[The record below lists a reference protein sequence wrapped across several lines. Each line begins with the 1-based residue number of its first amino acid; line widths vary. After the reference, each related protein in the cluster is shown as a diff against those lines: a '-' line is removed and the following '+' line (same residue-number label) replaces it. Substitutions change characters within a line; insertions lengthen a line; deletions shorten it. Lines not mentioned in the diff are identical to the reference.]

1 MPSVTYSVSKPS
13 APESVQILT
22 SGNYTVPVG
31 KIAKVSANCSG
42 GATVSLNGSVV
53 LTGAAWSTM
62 VSNSSSQTI
71 TATKNFPTGLG
82 GTYPLTG
89 RAINQTAG
97 STMLASGPSPFGGG
111 TVFGSFDPSQAESR
125 SVADT
130 FTNST
135 ASSSLNAEYTVPAGT
150 IISTSSGRCVIEIYS
165 A

>member
-62 VSNSSSQTI
+62 VSNISPTI
-71 TATKNFPTGLG
+71 VDASTSESNIF
-82 GTYPLTG
+82 
-89 RAINQTAG
+89 NQTSNYYGKAIAFQNGTTGIPVTRVAG
-97 STMLASGPSPFGGG
+97 GFFAAFK
-111 TVFGSFDPSQAESR
+111 
-125 SVADT
+125 
-130 FTNST
+130 TNIAVTGAPGDAFANAT
-135 ASSSLNAEYTVPAGT
+135 AQSSANAQYSVPAGT
-150 IISTSSGRCVIEIYS
+150 VIATSGGSCVIEIYS